1 MFVRIAQDIK
11 NVEVK
16 SSVLVRNV
24 PKRNGRKEQSLVI
37 TSARKNLKKYK
48 TIEQNIALKK
58 ELEIVLSKEIKENDK
73 RKNGACFLG
82 GR

>member
-24 PKRNGRKEQSLVI
+24 PKRNGRKEQNSAI
-37 TSARKNLKKYK
+37 TSARKN
-48 TIEQNIALKK
+48 
-58 ELEIVLSKEIKENDK
+58 
-73 RKNGACFLG
+73 
-82 GR
+82 

>member
-24 PKRNGRKEQSLVI
+24 PKRNGRKEQSLAI
-37 TSARKNLKKYK
+37 TSARKNLKK
-48 TIEQNIALKK
+48 
-58 ELEIVLSKEIKENDK
+58 
-73 RKNGACFLG
+73 
-82 GR
+82 